1 MLHSNISHTWAATVW
16 HGPSLPS
23 NMNIWRVW
31 LISSHSCFLAPE
43 SPACSSCF
51 HSDYLGY
58 FCCIVIGLE
67 NERLESWILIP
78 WWECLFLTWDVRLAW
93 SFLIFHGSL
102 QFASGSVHGI
112 SHKRDGFLVEEGN
125 IPGKF
130 CPTAIKKK
138 KAQQSEQWRPA
149 WDDLRSF
156 RSSGV
161 WANLLF
167 KKDLG
172 RLKGFNKYLLDVC
185 IVLGWWMMWSLFLPS
200 WSFCL

>member
-1 MLHSNISHTWAATVW
+1 MNSYWPCSFWADFSAHLEDHPFNQDSMLHSNISHTWAATVW

-138 KAQQSEQWRPA
+138 KGSAERA
-149 WDDLRSF
+149 VKTCLRWPQELQIS
-156 RSSGV
+156 
-161 WANLLF
+161 WC
-167 KKDLG
+167 LG
-172 RLKGFNKYLLDVC
+172 KFAL
-185 IVLGWWMMWSLFLPS
+185 
-200 WSFCL
+200 